1 MKKNK
6 IKKLKIE
13 KNQFFL
19 ACHVVVAGLPIL
31 TDAAKARLYVWLI
44 LEICCAFIALW
55 KCKKEKKNKTKQKI
69 HVEKSSLNLCCH
81 FFLSRLSSWCGHCR
95 LYFSASSPC
104 GIVASSV
111 FSAVWLWHYK
121 MPHLHSWDSFQKK
134 EKKENGAAFIFL
146 LLLLLLNFLVGY
158 YSI

>member
-1 MKKNK
+1 MIHLWLRKSRQREKTKENYIFIITAIGKKWFVLFHVCQNNE
-6 IKKLKIE
+6 KLKIE
-13 KNQFFL
+13 KNKFFL

-31 TDAAKARLYVWLI
+31 ADAAKARLYVWLI

-95 LYFSASSPC
+95 LYFSKKIVYFSSC
-104 GIVASSV
+104 I
-111 FSAVWLWHYK
+111 YK
-121 MPHLHSWDSFQKK
+121 FVTV
-134 EKKENGAAFIFL
+134 I
-146 LLLLLLNFLVGY
+146 
-158 YSI
+158 